1 MGKSRWLGAGLLAI
15 ALVASSV
22 AVADRGPAANVA
34 KCKRALV
41 NGRHVCLK
49 LGQKC
54 QKTYQDDYV
63 AAGFSCRGNRL
74 RKASIKELRGAE
86 PVLTS
91 ANGQISLRTAMAVFD
106 TAIADL
112 PGFKARTGEIGDVGD
127 ATGAIGVIQANF
139 GKLSAKQQAVVTR
152 MTTPAAD
159 ALEIPAEDPPAARRA
174 GTPEEEILADEYI
187 SAIRRVMRSHGF
199 ALLRPIKVTFL
210 DREQVVNGG
219 KVAGYVPYDDLP
231 PGTSPTCNIFITKSG
246 RAWDAVD
253 KPFLFAHELAHCAQR
268 ALWTSRSE
276 AEQVPQWVVE
286 GSAEW
291 MGAAAIKETVY
302 PLRSKKIVWVPW
314 MEGPEIGLFRRAYS
328 AVGFYAMIA
337 QAQVDA
343 WERIRSIL
351 LAAPSGSQPAYT
363 AAIAGLPDIFHA
375 RWGPGLIGKPEIGP
389 EWDYDGPAIPAG
401 DPERVIVGNGD
412 RRAFTIEARASAAAQ
427 LAVRADVVTVQAPKD
442 IRGLLYTKGEQRKL
456 AKGAFCARDGGC
468 RCRSNTD
475 LQLPK
480 MSASASMGFNDANRA
495 RTVII
500 EGRSLRD
507 YCRKPSPGPASCSVG
522 TTARAADSCPAPAQG
537 IDVYMGAEDPQVVAS
552 FKIGECTA
560 GSGGFTA
567 NASDGS
573 WHLEVGLSGF
583 AGFEREYQI
592 PYGGGD
598 PQVIFE
604 GPGGAVYS
612 NSTWQPGGLPNAG
625 AMTLG
630 ANGRQMGVGVIEFRT
645 ADQSSAIGAA
655 GIMTCVYPDD

>member
-1 MGKSRWLGAGLLAI
+1 MGKSRWFGAGMLAI

-22 AVADRGPAANVA
+22 AVADRGPTAAA
-34 KCKRALV
+34 KCKGALV

-49 LGQKC
+49 VGQKC
-54 QKTYQDDYV
+54 SKANQDDYV
-63 AAGFSCRGNRL
+63 AAGFSCRGKRL
-74 RKASIKELRGAE
+74 RKASIKQLRGAE

-91 ANGQISLRTAMAVFD
+91 ANGQLSLRTAMAVFD
-106 TAIADL
+106 TGIADL
-112 PGFKARTGEIGDVGD
+112 PGFKARPGEIGNVGD
-127 ATGAIGVIQANF
+127 ASAAVGVIQANF
-139 GKLSAKQQAVVTR
+139 AKLSAKQQAVVTR

-159 ALEIPAEDPPAARRA
+159 ALEISVEDPPAAKRA
-174 GTPEEEILADEYI
+174 GTPQEEILADEYI
-187 SAIRRVMRSHGF
+187 HAARRVMRSHGF

-210 DREQVVNGG
+210 DREAVVNGR
-219 KVAGYVPYDDLP
+219 KVSAYVPYDDVP
-231 PGTSPTCNIFITKSG
+231 PGTSPTCNIFLTKSG
-246 RAWDAVD
+246 RAEDAAD
-253 KPFLFAHELAHCAQR
+253 KPFLFAHEVAHCAQH
-268 ALWTSRSE
+268 AFVTSQNE
-276 AEQVPQWVVE
+276 AATVPEWVAE

-291 MGAAAIKETVY
+291 LGAAAIEETVY
-302 PLRSKKIVWVPW
+302 PLRSSRISWVGW
-314 MEGPEIGLFRRAYS
+314 MNGPEAGLFTRAYS

-351 LAAPSGSQPAYT
+351 QAASGGSQPAYT
-363 AAIAGLPDIFHA
+363 AAIAGLPDVFHA

-412 RRAFTIEARASAAAQ
+412 RRAFTTEPRASAAAQ
-427 LAVRADVVTVQAPKD
+427 LVVRADVVTVQAPKD
-442 IRGLLYTKGEQRKL
+442 IRGLLYTNGGQRKL

-495 RTVII
+495 RTVVI

-522 TTARAADSCPAPAQG
+522 TTARAGESCPEPAQG
-537 IDVYMGAEDPQVVAS
+537 IDVYMGAENPQVVAS

-567 NASDGS
+567 NASDGA

-583 AGFEREYQI
+583 AGFEREYEV

-630 ANGRQMGVGVIEFRT
+630 PNGRQMGLGVIEFRT